1 MATQETTTDVTTAQP
16 GLPAKPERKRLI
28 DLVRA
33 WPLRRKIAFGSLA
46 VVGVSVL
53 IVLILQARISDYQL
67 LYANLAEADAGNV
80 VTWLKSEKIPYQL
93 KNNGKD
99 IWIGA
104 DKIYETRLDLAA
116 NGLPTG
122 GDVGFEVFDKQS
134 FALTDYVQKVNYT
147 RALQG
152 ELARTI
158 TSLAPVEATRVHL
171 AIPEKRLFKNQQQ
184 QPSASVI
191 VTLVPGKQLDASQVQ
206 GIVHLVSGSVTD
218 LEPEMVKVIDANGRV
233 LDLAEKPDQEDILSA
248 DMLAFQQEVEHR
260 LEMRAQD
267 LLDTVMG
274 VNKAMARVTASLD
287 FAKVEQTQEVFDAD
301 DPVVRSEQVNTEAS
315 GTQTTGGIP
324 GVQSNLQGPGT
335 IAADTT
341 TPFQKSSRTTNYEIS
356 KTISRTVNPVGTIRT
371 LSVSILVADREI
383 TGEDGTITSEP
394 LSAEELAS
402 IENMVAS
409 ALGLIPERG
418 DRINVVSMPFTEP
431 TASEMVADRL
441 PAEMF
446 YQLLPAL
453 KIGLLAFALLLCY
466 LFLIRPIVKTMRGDL
481 VEHYKTVEQLERERL
496 DMIKSQHEAE
506 MAEKPIPEEDYIIAL
521 RRDVMKNPVPTA
533 FIIKNWIQEV

>member
-1 MATQETTTDVTTAQP
+1 MATQETTTEVTTARDTI
-16 GLPAKPERKRLI
+16 PARPERKRLI

-33 WPLRRKIAFGSLA
+33 WPLRRKIAFSSMA

-80 VTWLKSEKIPYQL
+80 VTWLKGENIPYQL

-104 DKIYETRLDLAA
+104 DKIYETRLNLAA

-191 VTLVPGKQLDASQVQ
+191 VTLVPGKQLDPSQVQ

-218 LEPEMVKVIDANGRV
+218 LEPELVKVIDANGRV
-233 LDLAEKPDQEDILSA
+233 LDLDEKPDQEDILSA
-248 DMLAFQQEVEHR
+248 DMLAYQQEVEHR

-301 DPVVRSEQVNTEAS
+301 DPVVRSEQINTEAS

-335 IAADTT
+335 IGADTT

-383 TGEDGTITSEP
+383 TAEDGTVTSEP
-394 LSAEELAS
+394 LAAEELAS

-431 TASEMVADRL
+431 AAGEMVAERL
-441 PAEMF
+441 PAGMF

-481 VEHYKTVEQLERERL
+481 VEHYKTVEELERERL

-506 MAEKPIPEEDYIIAL
+506 LAEKPVPEEDYIIAL